1 MTEGMSLKQ
10 HILEFVVDE
19 FCGRIVIT
27 LDFIADDINL
37 MPDFMLREFTAE
49 DNVRQQVD
57 SPQKVL
63 ALNGSIKDGI
73 LLVGKGIQVATNAFQ
88 TVQYL

>member
-1 MTEGMSLKQ
+1 MSEGVSLKQ
-10 HILEFVVDE
+10 HILEFVVDK
-19 FCGRIVIT
+19 FRGRVVIT

-37 MPDFMLREFTAE
+37 MFDFMLRVLAVE
-49 DNVRQQVD
+49 DDVRQQVD
-57 SPQKVL
+57 SPRKVL
-63 ALNGSIKDGI
+63 ALDGSIKDGI